1 MKIFVENPLL
11 LLFVVAAIGYALGN
25 IKVKG
30 INFGVS
36 GVLFVGLFF
45 GAMNP
50 DIKIP
55 QIIVLLG
62 LVVFVYTVGLQSAS
76 GFFRAFKL
84 RGFKDMIFIAIM
96 LIVTA
101 LLVYGVYHILDLDKA
116 MAAGIFAGATTNT
129 PALASIIDIINN
141 KVTDPQLASLY
152 NENVVVGYSIAYPM
166 AIIGILFTLVIFQKL
181 FKIKFKEEA
190 KKLKRDYPVERNTTN
205 ASVVISNPKVYGKS
219 IRDLMKENKWNIV
232 FGRIKSGDDTTLS
245 SWDTVLLEGDEI
257 MIVGDLEDL
266 DGIIPDLGRPNENK
280 ISFETSQYTQ
290 RRLFV
295 SNPKVAGKSIASL
308 NLTEHYNML
317 VTRVR
322 RGDIDLIASNK
333 TVIEMGD
340 RVRIVCQRKDVDEI
354 SKAFG
359 DSYDQISHV
368 NLFSFGL
375 GIAIGL
381 LIGMIEISFPGGFTF
396 SLGYAG
402 GPLVVSIILGGLRR
416 TGPILWVLPYS
427 ANLTLRQ
434 FSLILLLAGIG
445 INSGNS
451 FISTFSSGNGLQI
464 FGASLLIVVISTTLL
479 LIIGYRFLKIPYSIL
494 SGMAANQ
501 PAVLDFANEQAGNK
515 LPNIG
520 YTTILP
526 AALIL
531 KILIAQFLFTFL
543 A

>member
-11 LLFVVAAIGYALGN
+11 LLFIVAAIGYAIGN

-45 GAMNP
+45 GALNP
-50 DIKIP
+50 EIKIP

-62 LVVFVYTVGLQSAS
+62 LVVFVYTVGLQSAT

-84 RGFKDMIFIAIM
+84 RGFKDMIFIACM
-96 LIVTA
+96 LIISA
-101 LLVYGVYHILDLDKA
+101 ILVYGVYHFLDLDKA

-141 KVTDPQLASLY
+141 KVTDPTLASLY

-166 AIIGILFTLVIFQKL
+166 AIIGILFSLVVFQKI
-181 FKIKFKEEA
+181 FKVNFKEEA

-205 ASVVISNPKVYGKS
+205 ASVIIANPDIYGKS
-219 IRDLMKENKWNIV
+219 IRDLMKKYSWNIV
-232 FGRIKSGDDTTLS
+232 FGRIKSSDVTSLT
-245 SWDTVLLEGDEI
+245 SWNTILNEGDEI
-257 MIVGDLEDL
+257 MIVGDEEDL
-266 DGIIPDLGRPNENK
+266 EGVIPILGHENEHK

-290 RRLFV
+290 RRIFV

-308 NLTEHYNML
+308 NLTEHYNMI

-322 RGDIDLIASNK
+322 RGDIDLIASND

-340 RVRIVCQRKDVDEI
+340 RVRIVCQRKDVEEI
-354 SKAFG
+354 STIFG

-375 GIAIGL
+375 GITIGL
-381 LIGMIEISFPGGFTF
+381 LIGMLEISFPGGFTF

-464 FGASLLIVVISTTLL
+464 FGASLLVVIVSTALL
-479 LIIGYRFLKIPYSIL
+479 LIIGYRILKIPFSIL

-501 PAVLDFANEQAGNK
+501 PAVLDFANDRAGNK

-526 AALIL
+526 VALIL

-543 A
+543 T

>member
-1 MKIFVENPLL
+1 MEVFVENPLL
-11 LLFVVAAIGYALGN
+11 LLFVVAALGYALGN
-25 IKVKG
+25 ISIRG

-45 GAMNP
+45 GALNP

-55 QIIVLLG
+55 QIVVLLG

-84 RGFKDMIFIAIM
+84 RGFKDMIFISIM
-96 LIVTA
+96 LVMTA
-101 LLVYGVYHILDLDKA
+101 LLVYGVFYFLKLDKA

-141 KVTDPQLASLY
+141 KVSDPSLNALY
-152 NENVVVGYSIAYPM
+152 SENVVVGYSIAYPM
-166 AIIGILFTLVIFQKL
+166 AIIGLIITLLLFQRIFKVN
-181 FKIKFKEEA
+181 FAKEA
-190 KKLKRDYPVERNTTN
+190 KQLKKHFPVERNTTN
-205 ASVVISNPKVYGKS
+205 ASVVISNPEVFGLAV
-219 IRDLMKENKWNIV
+219 RDLMKKHDWNLV
-232 FGRIKSGDDTTLS
+232 FGRFKSGEVTSLTSFDTIFQ
-245 SWDTVLLEGDEI
+245 EGDEV
-257 MIVGDLEDL
+257 MIVGDIEDL
-266 DGIIPDLGRPNENK
+266 KEIIPLLGHENKNK
-280 ISFETSQYTQ
+280 ISFENSLYTQ
-290 RRLFV
+290 RRIFV
-295 SNPKVAGKSIASL
+295 SNPEVGGKSLASL
-308 NLTEHYNML
+308 NLREQYNMI

-322 RGDIDLIASNK
+322 RGDIDLIANNN
-333 TVIEMGD
+333 TIIELGD
-340 RVRIVCQRKDVDEI
+340 RVRIVCQRKDAGEI
-354 SKAFG
+354 TRIFG

-381 LIGMIEISFPGGFTF
+381 LVGMIELSLPGGFTF

-416 TGPILWVLPYS
+416 SGPILWVLPYS

-464 FGASLLIVVISTTLL
+464 FGASLIVVVISCTAL
-479 LIIGYRFLKIPYSIL
+479 LIIGHRFLKIPFSIL
-494 SGMAANQ
+494 SGMAASQ
-501 PAVLDFANEQAGNK
+501 PAVLDFSIDRAGNK

-526 AALIL
+526 IALIM

-543 A
+543 G

>member
-1 MKIFVENPLL
+1 MEIFVENPLL
-11 LLFVVAAIGYALGN
+11 LLFIVAGLGYALGN
-25 IKVKG
+25 ISVRG

-45 GAMNP
+45 GALNP

-55 QIIVLLG
+55 QIVVLLG

-84 RGFKDMIFIAIM
+84 RGFKDMIFISIM
-96 LIVTA
+96 LVLTA
-101 LLVYGVYHILDLDKA
+101 LLVYGVFYALKLDKA

-129 PALASIIDIINN
+129 PALASIIDIINS
-141 KVTDPQLASLY
+141 KVTDPALSSLY
-152 NENVVVGYSIAYPM
+152 SENVVVGYSIAYPM
-166 AIIGILFTLVIFQKL
+166 AIIGIIVTLILFQKL
-181 FKIKFKEEA
+181 FKVNFINEA
-190 KKLKRDYPVERNTTN
+190 KKLKKHYPVERNTTN
-205 ASVVISNPKVYGKS
+205 ASVVISNPKVFGS
-219 IRDLMKENKWNIV
+219 SVRDLMKKHDWNLV
-232 FGRIKSGDDTTLS
+232 FGRNKSGDLTSLTSFDTIFN
-245 SWDTVLLEGDEI
+245 EGDEV
-257 MIVGDLEDL
+257 MIVGDSEDL
-266 DGIIPDLGRPNENK
+266 AEVIPLLGHENEDK
-280 ISFETSQYTQ
+280 ISFETSLYTQ
-290 RRLFV
+290 RRIFV
-295 SNPKVAGKSIASL
+295 SNPKVSGKSLASL
-308 NLTEHYNML
+308 NLREQYNMI

-322 RGDIDLIASNK
+322 RGDIDIIANNN
-333 TVIEMGD
+333 TIIELGD
-340 RVRIVCQRKDVDEI
+340 RVRIVCQRKDAGEI
-354 SKAFG
+354 TSIFG

-375 GIAIGL
+375 GIA
-381 LIGMIEISFPGGFTF
+381 PGGFTF

-416 TGPILWVLPYS
+416 SGPILWVLPYS

-464 FGASLLIVVISTTLL
+464 FGASLLVVIISTAAL
-479 LIIGYRFLKIPYSIL
+479 LIIGHRLLKIPFSLL
-494 SGMAANQ
+494 SGMAASQ
-501 PAVLDFANEQAGNK
+501 PAVLDFANDRAGSQ

-526 AALIL
+526 VALIM
-531 KILIAQFLFTFL
+531 KILLAQLLFTIL
-543 A
+543 G